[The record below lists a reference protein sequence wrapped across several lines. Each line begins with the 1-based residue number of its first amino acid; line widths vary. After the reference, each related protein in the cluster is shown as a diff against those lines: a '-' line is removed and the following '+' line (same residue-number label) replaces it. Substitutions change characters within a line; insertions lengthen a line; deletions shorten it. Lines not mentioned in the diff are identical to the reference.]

1 MGRLRLL
8 LLGLLPQLMFINPIF
23 GQINYSGYIQLYKM
37 IRILDQ
43 AEISLPFRLVEYQLG
58 FSKGNIDLITNTALE
73 YRWTSNEAKVDVRE
87 AYLAW
92 YPSWGEVKLG
102 KQIHAWGAVDGNN
115 PTDNLN
121 PYDYYYIFQPGS
133 NRKIGVLSAN
143 LKYYSDW
150 WNFEAVVIPQHTGNR
165 IPFDEPDFPLSQ
177 FTEFLDPRDNVV
189 EVENP
194 FEFGGKWQINLKNGD
209 LAVSGLIAKDRTFSL
224 SVYDLDQDFS
234 VIPYFGY
241 RKTQVLGLDGV
252 TFYHGITFRGE
263 VAYFKTRND
272 LSGDYTQPILL
283 ESEAEY
289 RQYAFQA
296 EFVTLF
302 DITVSSQLLG
312 SKILKMDGAEVNQ
325 TTMMGMPFT
334 IIADR
339 GFLIS
344 LSRAFMDNILEL
356 SGYTFYNL
364 EMNSFMLDGKMDYS
378 LGENLAVNFGLTQ
391 FFGNENELED
401 RFNDLESFSHVQVSL
416 KYNF

>member
-1 MGRLRLL
+1 MRNLRLL
-8 LLGLLPQLMFINPIF
+8 LLAQLMFINPIF
-23 GQINYSGYIQLYKM
+23 GQINHSGHFQLYKL
-37 IRILDQ
+37 IGILDQ
-43 AEISLPFRLVEYQLG
+43 EEISLPFRLVEYQLG
-58 FSKGNIDLITNTALE
+58 FSKGNVDIITNTALE
-73 YRWTSNEAKVDVRE
+73 YRWAGNETKVDVRE

-92 YPSWGEVKLG
+92 YPSWGEFKLG
-102 KQIHAWGAVDGNN
+102 KQIHAWGEVDGNN

-133 NRKIGVLSAN
+133 QRKIGVLSAN
-143 LKYYSDW
+143 LKYYSDR

-177 FTEFLDPRDNVV
+177 FTEFLDPRDHVAK
-189 EVENP
+189 VENP
-194 FEFGGKWQINLKNGD
+194 FEFGGKWQVNLKNSD
-209 LAVSGLIAKDRTFSL
+209 LSLSGLIARDRTFSL
-224 SVYDLDQDFS
+224 AVYDLDQDFS

-263 VAYFKTRND
+263 IAYFKTRND

-289 RQYAFQA
+289 SQYAFQA
-296 EFVTLF
+296 EFTVPF
-302 DITVSSQLLG
+302 EIIVSSQFLG
-312 SKILKMDGAEVNQ
+312 SQTLKMDGAKVNK
-325 TTMMGMPFT
+325 TTMMGMPFA

-339 GFLIS
+339 GLLIL
-344 LSRAFMDNILEL
+344 LSRTFMDNALEL
-356 SGYTFYNL
+356 SSYTFYNL

-378 LGENLAVNFGLTQ
+378 LGKNLAVNFGFTQ

-401 RFNDLESFSHVQVSL
+401 RFNDLESFSHVQISL

>member
-1 MGRLRLL
+1 MGKLRLL

-58 FSKGNIDLITNTALE
+58 FSKGNIDLTTNTALE

-209 LAVSGLIAKDRTFSL
+209 LSVSGLITRDRTFSL

-296 EFVTLF
+296 EFATPF

>member
-1 MGRLRLL
+1 MRKLLLL
-8 LLGLLPQLMFINPIF
+8 LLGLLLQLMFINSIL
-23 GQINYSGYIQLYKM
+23 GQINYSGHIQLYKM

-43 AEISLPFRLVEYQLG
+43 TEISLPFRLVEYQLG
-58 FSKGNIDLITNTALE
+58 LSKGNIDLITNTALE
-73 YRWTSNEAKVDVRE
+73 YRWASSEAKVDVRE
-87 AYLAW
+87 AYLVW

-102 KQIHAWGAVDGNN
+102 KQIHAWGAADGNN

-121 PYDYYYIFQPGS
+121 PYDYYYIFLPGS
-133 NRKIGVLSAN
+133 DRKIGVLSAN
-143 LKYYSDW
+143 LKYYSNW
-150 WNFEAVVIPQHTGNR
+150 WNFEAVVTPQHTSNR
-165 IPFDEPDFPLSQ
+165 VPFDEPDFPLSQ
-177 FTEFLDPRDNVV
+177 FTEFLDPRDHVV
-189 EVENP
+189 DVENP

-209 LAVSGLIAKDRTFSL
+209 LSISGLTARDRTFSL
-224 SVYDLDQDFS
+224 LVYDLDQDFS

-272 LSGDYTQPILL
+272 LSGDYTQPIPL
-283 ESEAEY
+283 ESEAVY
-289 RQYAFQA
+289 GQYVFQA
-296 EFVTLF
+296 EFAAPF

-312 SKILKMDGAEVNQ
+312 SKILKMDGAAVNQ
-325 TTMMGMPFT
+325 ATMMGMPFA
-334 IIADR
+334 IIANR

-344 LSRAFMDNILEL
+344 LSRSFMDNVLEF

-364 EMNSFMLDGKMDYS
+364 EMNSFMLDGKMDYF
-378 LGENLAVNFGLTQ
+378 LDENLAVNFGLTQ
-391 FFGNENELED
+391 FSGNENEPED

>member
-1 MGRLRLL
+1 MGKLRLL

-58 FSKGNIDLITNTALE
+58 FSKGNIDLTTNTALE

-209 LAVSGLIAKDRTFSL
+209 LSVSGLITRDRTFSL

-272 LSGDYTQPILL
+272 LSGDYAQPILL

>member
-102 KQIHAWGAVDGNN
+102 KQIYAWGAVDGNN

-209 LAVSGLIAKDRTFSL
+209 LSVSGLIAKDRTFSL

-296 EFVTLF
+296 EFSTPF